1 MRRVDS
7 WRLREEVREHRKATG
22 RQRACG
28 EYRYQKHVELRS
40 MGEGTGAWWHGVIQC
55 RARMCPV
62 CWIARRHKAASEVAW
77 TVYAR
82 EQDTAQQSWLLTL
95 TVRHFASDPIS
106 LTRDVRGCWRSM
118 IQSRAFQTWKRAH
131 GLEWICAEEVTR
143 GENGWHPHIHALLM
157 PATKIDTR
165 DPWSL
170 SWAGGGSSPSA
181 LFRLWARTVDR
192 RFRKKYGDHFADT
205 HAPEQGPGLD
215 LRECDAAGY
224 LTKLGYELADPA
236 TQKGNAP
243 LAMLSA
249 GALDEYM
256 ELQQSRARARDITF
270 SRGLREHRDGMPE
283 GGEPMTLLGLRGS
296 DWGRLRALGYD
307 QPLAVCDAAKEGE
320 HAARAELHRLLGPT
334 QEPTEDDDH
343 ARWE

>member
-1 MRRVDS
+1 
-7 WRLREEVREHRKATG
+7 
-22 RQRACG
+22 
-28 EYRYQKHVELRS
+28 

-62 CWIARRHKAASEVAW
+62 CWISRRYRVGTEVAW
-77 TVYAR
+77 TIYAR

-95 TVRHFASDPIS
+95 TVRHFADDPIS
-106 LTRDVRGCWRSM
+106 LTRAVRDCWRAM
-118 IQSRAFQTWKRAH
+118 LQSRGFRNWKRDH
-131 GLEWICAEEVTR
+131 GIEWICAEEVTR
-143 GENGWHPHIHALLM
+143 GDNGWHPHIHALLM
-157 PATKIDTR
+157 PSAKINTR

-170 SWAGGGSSPSA
+170 SWGGGAAAPSA
-181 LFRLWARTVDR
+181 LFQLWARTVRR
-192 RFRKKYGDHFADT
+192 RFTRLYGEHFAER

-215 LRECDAAGY
+215 LRPCDAAGY

-243 LAMLSA
+243 LALLDA
-249 GALDEYM
+249 GALEEYIQ
-256 ELQQSRARARDITF
+256 LQRSRARARDITF
-270 SRGLREHRDGMPE
+270 SRGLKGYREEQPE
-283 GGEPMTLLGLRGS
+283 RPEPMTLLGLRGS

-307 QPLAVCDAAKEGE
+307 QPLAVCDAARDGE
-320 HAARAELHRLLGPT
+320 TAARAELHRLLGKT